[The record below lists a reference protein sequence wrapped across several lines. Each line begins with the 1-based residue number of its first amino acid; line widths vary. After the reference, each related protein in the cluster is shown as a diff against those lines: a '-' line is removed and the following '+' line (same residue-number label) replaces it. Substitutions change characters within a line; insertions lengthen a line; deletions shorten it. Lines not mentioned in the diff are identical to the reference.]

1 MDVLRSIL
9 GKEVLKAASSAAL
22 MSRRLVFASNV
33 RSLILWMFLVCLSLW
48 AMVWTG
54 VIIFARR
61 TSVVWIL
68 LRSLLLRL
76 DRLDMLVSGCV

>member
-1 MDVLRSIL
+1 
-9 GKEVLKAASSAAL
+9 
-22 MSRRLVFASNV
+22 MSRKSVFASCV
-33 RSLILWMFLVCLSLW
+33 RSLILLMFLVCLSLW

-54 VIIFARR
+54 VIIVARR